1 MVLDSSPVSLG
12 KQIRLLFKGEGGSL
26 AGNSNNKAS
35 ICETKKSVQ
44 RLLKIITYFEL
55 TFSYNSLTNIFGKEN
70 KKLAKLENNKNIWYH
85 LFRNLRR
92 LVQNKIISER

>member
-1 MVLDSSPVSLG
+1 MVLDSSPVSVG

-26 AGNSNNKAS
+26 AGNSNNKNS

-85 LFRNLRR
+85 LFHSLRR
-92 LVQNKIISER
+92 LVQNKISER